1 MAKGGTY
8 QFQPKTLD
16 HISFAVKDIGKVI
29 EAWSLMFGMGPWTYR
44 DGEGTDVEGHSWKGR
59 FAYTFLGP
67 VEIELIQP
75 VEGKMLQ
82 SDLLDTWGEGIH
94 HLGFLVDDVEKE
106 IANLTAQGA
115 KLLLNS
121 EGYWAYLDPGT
132 PGGLVLELMSREW
145 LAKRRRHLVQEWK

>member
-29 EAWSLMFGMGPWTYR
+29 EAWSAMFGMGPWTFR
-44 DGEGTDVEGHSWKGR
+44 EGEGTDVKGNSWKGK

-75 VEGKMLQ
+75 VEGRMLQ
-82 SDLLDTWGEGIH
+82 SDFLDTCGEGIH
-94 HLGFLVDDVEKE
+94 HLGFLVDDVDKE
-106 IANLTAQGA
+106 ILNFTAQGA
-115 KLLLNS
+115 KLLLTS
-121 EGYWAYLDPGT
+121 EGYWAYLKTGG
-132 PGGLVLELMSREW
+132 PGGLIFELMSREW
-145 LAKRRRHLVQEWK
+145 LAKRRRHLVKEWR